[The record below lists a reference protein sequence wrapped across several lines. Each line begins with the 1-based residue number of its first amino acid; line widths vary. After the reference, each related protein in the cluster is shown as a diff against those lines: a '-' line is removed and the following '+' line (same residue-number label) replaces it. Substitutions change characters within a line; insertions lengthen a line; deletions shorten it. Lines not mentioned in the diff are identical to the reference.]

1 MSTVVATAGV
11 LLYLAIVAVLVT
23 RRRPRS
29 GRRAAARPERIL
41 FPFVAGAL
49 SGRALDGALHLAR
62 AEDATLV
69 PVFLARVP
77 LNLPL
82 EAPLPRQA
90 GMAVPLQEAIEQRAA
105 VFAVPV
111 DARIERGRTT
121 RHALSEMLVNEPFD
135 RIVLTAAVD
144 GAHGFRPEDIAWVL
158 EHARGEIVVLRPGT
172 EDPVIRLPDP
182 RQPSPARRGRS
193 ADATRHRPAHGLLS
207 GARGSRG

>member
-1 MSTVVATAGV
+1 MTTLVVTASV
-11 LLYLAIVAVLVT
+11 LLYFAVVAVLLT
-23 RRRPRS
+23 RHRPRP

-49 SGRALDGALHLAR
+49 SRRALDGALRLAQT
-62 AEDATLV
+62 EDATLV

-77 LNLPL
+77 LQLPL
-82 EAPLPRQA
+82 DAPLPRQA

-121 RHALSEMLVNEPFD
+121 RHALSQMLANEPFD
-135 RIVLTAAVD
+135 RIALTAAVD

-182 RQPSPARRGRS
+182 RQPSRARRGGS
-193 ADATRHRPAHGLLS
+193 AAAVLPRPVS
-207 GARGSRG
+207 ARLQS

>member
-1 MSTVVATAGV
+1 MTSLLLTAGV
-11 LLYLAIVAVLVT
+11 LVYFAIVAVLLI
-23 RRRPRS
+23 RRRPWP

-41 FPFVAGAL
+41 FPFAAGAL
-49 SGRALDGALHLAR
+49 SRRALDGALHLAQ

-77 LNLPL
+77 LHLPL
-82 EAPLPRQA
+82 DAPLPRQA

-105 VFAVPV
+105 AFAVPV

-121 RHALSEMLVNEPFD
+121 RHALSQMLADEPFD

-144 GAHGFRPEDIAWVL
+144 GAHGFKPEDIAWVL
-158 EHARGEIVVLRPGT
+158 EHAPGEIVVLRPGT

-182 RQPSPARRGRS
+182 RRPSRARRSGP
-193 ADATRHRPAHGLLS
+193 ADPVVHRPGHGLLS